1 MNNNKKYKFEKGF
14 YSISCEI
21 LCVCKTLKKFT
32 SILLNIHVYILKIH
46 IHKERWNIFIKKIY
60 YIRKKKYFKGYS

>member
-14 YSISCEI
+14 YSISFEI

-32 SILLNIHVYILKIH
+32 SILLNIHVYIH
-46 IHKERWNIFIKKIY
+46 IKDS
-60 YIRKKKYFKGYS
+60 YS